1 MEEDEY
7 RSTYHEINERRCI
20 FEKSINSRR
29 STCEH
34 GQRFNLA
41 DREGVACS
49 SEAGHARCKLFLD
62 MMRSNASFALQQ
74 IHIDGPLPHA
84 KEVKV
89 QTGGLLGLQQLL
101 HPERE
106 SAELVDNIAGLL
118 RETLDRYPQFE
129 NVPFNELVKTIV
141 SFQGRQKRR
150 RGKRDKDE

>member
-34 GQRFNLA
+34 GRRFNLA

-49 SEAGHARCKLFLD
+49 SEAGNARCQVFLD
-62 MMRSNASFALQQ
+62 LMRKNASFALQQ
-74 IHIDGPLPHA
+74 LSIDGPLPHA

-89 QTGGLLGLQQLL
+89 QTGGLLGLQAQLS
-101 HPERE
+101 PEKEGAGRIE
-106 SAELVDNIAGLL
+106 NIAAIL
-118 RETLDRYPQFE
+118 REAMDRYGDFE
-129 NVPFNELVKTIV
+129 HLPYTELVKTIV
-141 SFQGRQKRR
+141 RFEGRNKRR
-150 RGKRDKDE
+150 RGRR

>member
-34 GQRFNLA
+34 GRRFNLA

-49 SEAGHARCKLFLD
+49 SEAGNARCQVFVDRIRK
-62 MMRSNASFALQQ
+62 NASFALQQ
-74 IHIDGPLPHA
+74 LHINGPLPHA

-89 QTGGLLGLQQLL
+89 QTGGLLGLQSQLY
-101 HPERE
+101 PEKE
-106 SAELVDNIAGLL
+106 GAEQVENIAALL
-118 RETLDRYPQFE
+118 REALDRYQEFDHLPYT
-129 NVPFNELVKTIV
+129 ELVKSIV
-141 SFQGRQKRR
+141 HFEGRNKRR
-150 RGKRDKDE
+150 RGRR

>member
-34 GQRFNLA
+34 GRRFNLA

-49 SEAGHARCKLFLD
+49 SEAGNARCQAFLEL
-62 MMRSNASFALQQ
+62 MRKNASFALQQ
-74 IHIDGPLPHA
+74 LHIDGPLPHA

-89 QTGGLLGLQQLL
+89 QTGGLLGLQAQLY
-101 HPERE
+101 PEKE
-106 SAELVDNIAGLL
+106 QAGQVENIAGIL
-118 RETLDRYPQFE
+118 RDAQDRYGEFGHL
-129 NVPFNELVKTIV
+129 PFTELVKTIV
-141 SFQGRQKRR
+141 RFEGRNKRR
-150 RGKRDKDE
+150 RGRR

>member
-34 GQRFNLA
+34 GRRFNLA

-49 SEAGHARCKLFLD
+49 SEAGNVRCQVFLD
-62 MMRSNASFALQQ
+62 RIRKNASFALQQ
-74 IHIDGPLPHA
+74 LHINGPLPHA

-89 QTGGLLGLQQLL
+89 QTGGLLGLQGQLY
-101 HPERE
+101 PKKEG
-106 SAELVDNIAGLL
+106 AEQVENIAALL
-118 RETLDRYPQFE
+118 REALDRYQEFDNLPYT
-129 NVPFNELVKTIV
+129 ELVKSIV
-141 SFQGRQKRR
+141 HFEGRNKRR
-150 RGKRDKDE
+150 RGRR

>member
-34 GQRFNLA
+34 GRRFNLA

-49 SEAGHARCKLFLD
+49 SEAGNARCQLFLD
-62 MMRSNASFALQQ
+62 LMRKNSSFALQQ
-74 IHIDGPLPHA
+74 LRIDGPLPHA

-89 QTGGLLGLQQLL
+89 QTGGLLGLQAQLY
-101 HPERE
+101 PDKKDTGEVE
-106 SAELVDNIAGLL
+106 NIAGLL
-118 RETLDRYPQFE
+118 RHAQNHYGELD
-129 NVPFNELVKTIV
+129 NLPFTELVKTIV
-141 SFQGRQKRR
+141 RFEGRNKRHGR
-150 RGKRDKDE
+150 R